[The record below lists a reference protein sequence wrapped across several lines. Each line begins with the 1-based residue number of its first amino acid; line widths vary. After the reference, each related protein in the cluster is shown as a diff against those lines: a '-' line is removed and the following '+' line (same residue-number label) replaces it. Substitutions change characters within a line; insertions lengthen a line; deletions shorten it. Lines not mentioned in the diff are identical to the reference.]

1 MENNSLLLTLLTIF
15 VAIAAIALLAQAAAL
30 IGVYLVAKRLQGK
43 VFELWP
49 QINGIVAVAKKT
61 VDGAEKHIDSI
72 GITSVSILG
81 VAKQQ
86 LVKVD
91 ELLSDASTR
100 AKVQMERAEMVLD
113 DTMTRVQSTV
123 SVVQRGVVRPIRE
136 VHGVLTGF
144 RTAIQ
149 HLGRGSKSTVDHATS
164 DEEMFI

>member
-1 MENNSLLLTLLTIF
+1 MDNNTLLILLTIF
-15 VAIAAIALLAQAAAL
+15 VATAAIALLIQAVAL
-30 IGVYLVAKRLQGK
+30 VGVFLVAKKMQAK
-43 VFELWP
+43 VFEVWP
-49 QINGIVAVAKKT
+49 QIQGIVAVAKRT
-61 VDGAEKHIDSI
+61 TEGAEKHIDTI
-72 GITSVSILG
+72 GSTSVSILG

-113 DTMTRVQSTV
+113 DTMARVQSTV

-136 VHGVLTGF
+136 VQGVVTGV

-149 HLGRGSKSTVDHATS
+149 HFGRSSRSTVDHATS